1 MKSKNKTT
9 EDQKTKTIKDQ
20 GEKQVSALK
29 SLEFSDKQLLSIK
42 DSISKEKL
50 NPEIVDEIERI
61 EEKERKA
68 DRKKMVLMK

>member
-9 EDQKTKTIKDQ
+9 EDQKTKSIKDQ